1 MQAEWQG
8 HVISVKGN
16 WTARWLWLAPDY
28 ELLIDDEQV
37 DRTGG
42 PRLHPKLEAVVEDE
56 DGELHHIEADILSV
70 IGWRPTCELTVEGEV
85 LQSGN
90 INVENFLNPFLM
102 LVIFASTVVM
112 LWIGPD
118 VLRQYL

>member
-8 HVISVKGN
+8 HTISVKGN

-28 ELLIDDEQV
+28 EMLIDDQRV

-56 DGELHHIEADILSV
+56 EGELHHIEADILSV
-70 IGWRPTCELTVEGEV
+70 IGWRPSCELTVEGEV
-85 LQSGN
+85 LESGN
-90 INVENFLNPFLM
+90 IRVENFLNPFLI
-102 LVIFASTVVM
+102 LVIFASTAVM
-112 LWIGPD
+112 MWIGPD

>member
-8 HVISVKGN
+8 HTISVKGN

-28 ELLIDDEQV
+28 ELFIDDERV

-70 IGWRPTCELTVEGEV
+70 VGWKPSCELTVEGET
-85 LQSGN
+85 LASAQ
-90 INVENFLNPFLM
+90 IEVENFINPFLI
-102 LVIFASTVVM
+102 LFIFASTIVM
-112 LWIGPD
+112 MWVGPD
-118 VLRQYL
+118 VLRSYF